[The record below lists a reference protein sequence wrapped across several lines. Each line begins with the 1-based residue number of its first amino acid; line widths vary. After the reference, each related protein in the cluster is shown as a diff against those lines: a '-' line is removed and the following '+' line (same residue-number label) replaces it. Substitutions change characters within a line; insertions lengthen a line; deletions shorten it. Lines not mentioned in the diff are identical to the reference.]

1 MLQAEGF
8 QRGTLAIQIG
18 NIFKRARIEK
28 KISQTALSSRTQIQ
42 RPLIARIE
50 SGKHLP
56 NISTLIRMARGLEI
70 NPGRVL
76 ERALENVALETPVII
91 DEKK

>member
-8 QRGTLAIQIG
+8 QRDTLAFQIG
-18 NIFKRARIEK
+18 NILKRVRTEK
-28 KISQTALSSRTQIQ
+28 KISQALLSSRTKIQ

-76 ERALENVALETPVII
+76 ERALENVALETPVNVG
-91 DEKK
+91 EKK